1 MATLNKVLLI
11 GNLTKDPEVRYTS
24 GGMAVADLRLA
35 TSRKFKTSSGEEKEE
50 TCFVSITV
58 WGRQAETCGEYL
70 RKGSSAFVEGRLK
83 LDEWEKD
90 GKKNSRLTVVAER
103 VQFLGAPR
111 RGEYGDA
118 PEAAERRPAR
128 GASVPPPAP
137 APEDAE
143 PPAAEG
149 GENSDDLPF

>member
-35 TSRKFKTSSGEEKEE
+35 SSRKFKTSSGEEKEE

-90 GKKNSRLTVVAER
+90 GKKMNRLTVVAER
-103 VQFLGAPR
+103 VQFLGSPR
-111 RGEYGDA
+111 RAEYGDA
-118 PEAAERRPAR
+118 PEAAERRPAK
-128 GASVPPPAP
+128 APPP
-137 APEDAE
+137 PEETAE